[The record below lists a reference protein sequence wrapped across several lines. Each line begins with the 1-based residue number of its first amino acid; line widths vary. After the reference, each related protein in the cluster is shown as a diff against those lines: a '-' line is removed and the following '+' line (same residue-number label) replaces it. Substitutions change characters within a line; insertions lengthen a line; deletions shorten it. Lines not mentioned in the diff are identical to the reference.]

1 MAGILGIYGLII
13 SVILS
18 GKCSAA
24 TGRIGYQVFASGVMC
39 GFSSLASGLAIG
51 AAGEKLLNSYA
62 RTEAV
67 FVPMLLTMIFAEA
80 IGLFGLIMSIIVS
93 TSS

>member
-1 MAGILGIYGLII
+1 
-13 SVILS
+13 
-18 GKCSAA
+18 
-24 TGRIGYQVFASGVMC
+24 MC

-51 AAGEKLLNSYA
+51 AAGEKLLNAYA
-62 RTEAV
+62 RTEGV

-93 TSS
+93 SSA